1 MDSLRRIEL
10 GGLVAL
16 LTAIVGLAVFFSRL
30 DTEVKNL
37 KKQVESLK
45 PEKIREEQ
53 DKALKDFKEETEK
66 VMEEAR
72 EKTASLGSIE
82 NVRTIVTKSDADKFC
97 SSESGVSG
105 ALAAHVP
112 FSYLGKTGQDICAAN
127 HKDLKRCAQVPFV
140 WVSNENRHS
149 TYKPENKGCSEPVEY
164 AWPWGRSFGS
174 PNTLGIEWG
183 HGNTWVVCCYKL

>member
-1 MDSLRRIEL
+1 MDFLRRIEL

-16 LTAIVGLAVFFSRL
+16 VTAFVGLAVFFGGL
-30 DTEVKNL
+30 DKEVKNL
-37 KKQVESLK
+37 KEQVKDLK

-53 DKALKDFKEETEK
+53 DKALKDFKEETET

-97 SSESGVSG
+97 SSVPG

-112 FSYLGKTGQDICAAN
+112 PSYLGKTGKEICAAN
-127 HKDLKRCAQVPFV
+127 NREQQSCSQVPFV
-140 WVSNENRHS
+140 WVSNNNRYDNRIHH
-149 TYKPENKGCSEPVEY
+149 NKGCNEPVEY
-164 AWPWGRSFGS
+164 AWPWGKPYSN
-174 PNTLGIEWG
+174 PNTFGGEWH
-183 HGNTWVVCCYKL
+183 HGSTWVVCCSQ